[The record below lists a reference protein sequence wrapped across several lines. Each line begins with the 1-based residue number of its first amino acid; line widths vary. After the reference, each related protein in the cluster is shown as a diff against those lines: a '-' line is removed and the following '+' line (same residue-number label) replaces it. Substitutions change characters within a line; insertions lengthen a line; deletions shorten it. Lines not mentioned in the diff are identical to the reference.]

1 MGVKVLPYSQLRYV
15 GSNSQSNA
23 DNRSEGIRAAGRH
36 VTAIRDG
43 RDEVLVFAV
52 KSYDALSTQSF
63 VTNRLVFV
71 QSSVPSVV
79 DRALP
84 SAEHYV
90 DPSAAPFHRPLQYAH
105 DFIVRSGLELDSLNG
120 GIMVNQALEAGMGI
134 YVSGDVASIYSTY
147 HHGGLDG
154 VGSTDG
160 AVRHRGVYR
169 GWDHAVTTGTLAGYN
184 MAHASMSSV
193 KLLSD
198 YVPVYEGN
206 CSVGGLYVTQVGLCS
221 SALESHGYWFKV
233 EDRRGGRGGT
243 STATNFDTSPPLGL
257 GVVFYVHLDRV
268 VGVLISGLPSTYH
281 ADASRD
287 PSVGSPDER
296 RSSYSHLVNHI
307 AKSLIGAS
315 IYSLSQHSLS
325 VTARRNMS
333 DASEQLNSSTQV
345 LMGLSNAASKIISS
359 VLSPNLYENVQV
371 GDASRE
377 ETLNGNLSETIS
389 SYPRPLY
396 RFGSQS
402 AATVKELED
411 SVRKSGSVRPF
422 IGREAVFQTG
432 MDGSGSAADKI
443 SAAYRKGILR
453 GPHQ

>member
-1 MGVKVLPYSQLRYV
+1 MGVKILPYSQLRYV

-23 DNRSEGIRAAGRH
+23 DNGSEEIRAGRRH
-36 VTAIRDG
+36 AAAVVRDQ
-43 RDEVLVFAV
+43 VLVFAV

-63 VTNRLVFV
+63 ATNRLVFV

-90 DPSAAPFHRPLQYAH
+90 DPSAAPFYRPLQYAH
-105 DFIVRSGLELDSLNG
+105 DFIIRSGLELDSLNG
-120 GIMVNQALEAGMGI
+120 GIMVNQALEACMGI

-147 HHGGLDG
+147 HHRGLDG

-184 MAHASMSSV
+184 MAHASSST

-206 CSVGGLYVTQVGLCS
+206 CSIGGLYVTQIGLCS

-233 EDRRGGRGGT
+233 EDRRGDRGGK
-243 STATNFDTSPPLGL
+243 STAMNFDTSPPLGL
-257 GVVFYVHLDRV
+257 GVVFYVHSDRV
-268 VGVLISGLPSTYH
+268 VGVLISGLPSISH
-281 ADASRD
+281 AVASRD
-287 PSVGSPDER
+287 PSGGSPDDR

-315 IYSLSQHSLS
+315 IYSLSQYSLS
-325 VTARRNMS
+325 VTTRRNMS

-345 LMGLSNAASKIISS
+345 LMGLSNAASKIISP
-359 VLSPNLYENVQV
+359 VLSPSLYENVQV
-371 GDASRE
+371 VDASRE
-377 ETLNGNLSETIS
+377 EALTGNLLETIS
-389 SYPRPLY
+389 SYPKPLY
-396 RFGSQS
+396 RFGPQS

-432 MDGSGSAADKI
+432 MDGSGSSADKI